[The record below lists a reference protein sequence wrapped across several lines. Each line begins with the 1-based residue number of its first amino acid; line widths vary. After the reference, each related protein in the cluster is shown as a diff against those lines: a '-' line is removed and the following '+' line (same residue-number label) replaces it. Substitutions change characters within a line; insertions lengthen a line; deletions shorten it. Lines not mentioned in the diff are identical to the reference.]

1 MSKVPIITV
10 NIKEGRTVE
19 QKRAMAEG
27 VTRVVCETMNVKPA
41 AVRIIINEMKNEN
54 FAIGGTLVCDDPAM
68 QVKPKN

>member
-1 MSKVPIITV
+1 MPIITV

-19 QKRAMAEG
+19 QKREMARR
-27 VTRVVCETMNVKPA
+27 VTQAVAETMEVKPS

-68 QVKPKN
+68 QLKPKE

>member
-1 MSKVPIITV
+1 MPIDTV

-27 VTRVVCETMNVKPA
+27 VTRVISETMNVKPS

-54 FAIGGTLVCDDPAM
+54 FAIGGTLVCDGPAP
-68 QVKPKN
+68 QLPPKA